1 MHSISNYAIIL
12 NVFSLNTNMF
22 LERDKLGDFSLLW
35 PGGKSR
41 DNTDFSGCTDD
52 LDLGRLC
59 SILFTSMPMAEGLKY
74 ADSLLTGDREV
85 LTARHEIIDDLIANE
100 ALIDAFEEVSALVE
114 DMKFFSDGVRDNIK
128 GLTGGDVIFD
138 SMKGFIDN
146 LEKLLRKD
154 AGSVFDEQETNNHY
168 AQMLRAT
175 IFTYENIKAYHKAL
189 SILKDAL
196 GSNPHSSKG
205 LAELQQWVETIWKAD
220 KLDDTGKK
228 LAEIAG
234 WWTGI
239 SSFAVDIAISPNM
252 DLQSFEISEINSRL
266 YSKTGMLDRGAE
278 DGYDGL
284 TLLYSMPQG
293 GTTVPYQEYLLSE
306 LGLSAKAE
314 LTKLRSA
321 VVNLPFTGR
330 LQMISLGSELPFLTS
345 AARLCLRGKEKGL
358 PFCRPEFSDD
368 AIIDAEGVYMTE
380 LALLGS
386 KAVANDMYLGENG
399 AANIITGANSSGKT
413 TYIITAGQLMWLF
426 QLGCHLPAVRARLK
440 PVDALFT
447 LFAAGES
454 DTSEDSRMGLE
465 VIRIGEFKRKMTN
478 RSVVLLN
485 EPMTSTSAAEGIEI
499 CLDLICDMMKAG
511 VSSMMVT
518 HYNEIYAM
526 SLERL
531 AGTSMADKVES
542 YVMAIEQTPDGINYT
557 YNLVKSPPG
566 KSSYAY
572 AVVSKLGVTLEAML
586 ARMQSDGIDVKPDS
600 PVWQQLHPED
610 V

>member
-1 MHSISNYAIIL
+1 M
-12 NVFSLNTNMF
+12 
-22 LERDKLGDFSLLW
+22 GDFSLLW
-35 PGGKSR
+35 PSGKGR
-41 DNTDFSGCTDD
+41 GNVDFSGCTDD

-74 ADSLLTGDREV
+74 ADSLLTDDREV
-85 LTARHEIIDDLIANE
+85 LSARHQMISDLVASE
-100 ALIDAFEEVSALVE
+100 PLISAFEEVASLVE
-114 DMKFFSDGVRDNIK
+114 AMRFYSDGVRDNIK

-138 SMKGFIDN
+138 SMKGFIDG

-154 AGSVFDEQETNNHY
+154 VGNVFDEQETNNYY

-175 IFTYENIKAYHKAL
+175 IFTYENIRAYHRAMT
-189 SILKDAL
+189 ILKTAL
-196 GSNPHSSKG
+196 DSNPHSSKG
-205 LAELQQWVETIWKAD
+205 FEELQQWVDSMWKTD
-220 KLDDTGKK
+220 KLDETGKK
-228 LAEIAG
+228 LEEIAT

-252 DLQSFEISEINSRL
+252 DLQSFEISEINSRP

-293 GTTVPYQEYLLSE
+293 GSTVPYQEYLLSE
-306 LGLSAKAE
+306 LGLSAKTQ
-314 LTKLRSA
+314 LSKLRSA
-321 VVNLPFTGR
+321 VVNLPFNGR
-330 LQMISLGSELPFLTS
+330 LQIIALGGELPFLTS
-345 AARLCLRGKEKGL
+345 AARLCLRQREKGL
-358 PFCRPEFSDD
+358 PFCCPEFSDD
-368 AIIDAEGVYMTE
+368 AIIDAKGVYLIE
-380 LALLGS
+380 LALLGNG
-386 KAVANDMYLGENG
+386 AVANDMYLGQSG

-426 QLGCHLPAVRARLK
+426 QLGCHLPAVSARLK
-440 PVDALFT
+440 PVDSLFT

-465 VIRIGEFKRKMTN
+465 VIRIGEFKRKMTD

-499 CLDLICDMMKAG
+499 CLDLICDMMNAG

-518 HYNEIYAM
+518 HYNEIYSM
-526 SLERL
+526 CLERL
-531 AGTSMADKVES
+531 SGSAMEKMVES
-542 YVMAIEQTPDGINYT
+542 YVMAIEQTGDGISYT
-557 YNLVKSPPG
+557 YRLTKSPPG

-572 AVVSKLGVTLEAML
+572 AVVNKLGVTLEAML
-586 ARMQSDGIDVKPDS
+586 ARMESDGIDVKADS
-600 PVWQQLHPED
+600 PVWQKLHPEEL
-610 V
+610 